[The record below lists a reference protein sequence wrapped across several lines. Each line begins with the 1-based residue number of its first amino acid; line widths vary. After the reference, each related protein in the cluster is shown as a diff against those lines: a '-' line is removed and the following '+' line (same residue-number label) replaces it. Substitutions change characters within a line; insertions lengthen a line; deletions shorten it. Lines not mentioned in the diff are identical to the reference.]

1 MTVHLPTIKQLQY
14 LVALREHGHF
24 GKAAEACFV
33 TQSTLSAGLREL
45 ETLLG
50 VVLVERTRR
59 IVRFTALGEKIADKA
74 VRVLRETEEL
84 AEMARAQGRPL
95 HGDLRMGVIPTIAP
109 FLLPTMLP
117 QLREQ
122 WPELKLYLREET
134 SSAACDAL
142 HRGQLDCV
150 LLALPFACGD
160 VDFAP
165 LFDDRLFIAFPH
177 GEAPAGAA
185 VDVDAIDETRMLLL
199 EDGHC
204 LKDHALAAC
213 NRPDLRAHAAM
224 MGTSLHTLVQM
235 VDNGLGLT
243 FIPSMA
249 IEAGILDGTQ
259 VDAKPLRSNHGFRR
273 IALIW
278 RRSSPREN
286 EFQLLAMALRRIM
299 RELIPDLEAI
309 DPAQRHAFEAQ
320 LA

>member
-1 MTVHLPTIKQLQY
+1 MIVHLPTIKQLQY
-14 LVALREHGHF
+14 LVALRRHGHF
-24 GKAAEACFV
+24 GRAADACFV

-45 ETLLG
+45 ETVLG
-50 VVLVERTRR
+50 ITLVERTRR
-59 IVRFTALGEKIADKA
+59 VVRFTALGERIADKA
-74 VRVLRETEEL
+74 TKVLRETEEL

-117 QLREQ
+117 RLREQ

-134 SSAACDAL
+134 SGAACEAL

-160 VDFAP
+160 VDSLP
-165 LFDDRLFIAFPH
+165 LFDDPLFVAFPG
-177 GEAPAGAA
+177 GEAPAGAR
-185 VDVDAIDETRMLLL
+185 VEVDAIDETRMLLL

-204 LKDHALAAC
+204 LKDHALSAC

-243 FIPSMA
+243 FIPAMA
-249 IEAGILDGTQ
+249 IEAGILDGTA
-259 VDAKPLRSNHGFRR
+259 VDARPLRSNHGSRQ

-286 EFQLLAMALRRIM
+286 EFQMLAGALRRIIGEIIPREAPM
-299 RELIPDLEAI
+299 RPEKVPE
-309 DPAQRHAFEAQ
+309 PA
-320 LA
+320 